1 MRGRFLPFTLL
12 FFPCFICTKWWY
24 TPPPSGGGW
33 GVGKSP
39 HFVCVKNGNFCFIPY
54 CIYPMFYHNVLRA
67 NRSTSYRRFA
77 GGRAVRSR
85 GKFVRVHIW
94 AARTFFGANRPP
106 VCFAFIGCCA
116 FWFPAL
122 VIEGLCP
129 SNSLQ
134 AFRERLDPKLFS
146 LLTLILSLVC
156 FSVAHNS
163 NGHRAP
169 NPAPQ
174 QSS

>member
-1 MRGRFLPFTLL
+1 M
-12 FFPCFICTKWWY
+12 
-24 TPPPSGGGW
+24 
-33 GVGKSP
+33 GKSL
-39 HFVCVKNGNFCFIPY
+39 HSVCVKYGDFCFLPY
-54 CIYPMFYHNVLRA
+54 CCHPMFYHNVLRA

-77 GGRAVRSR
+77 GGGRFAHAGSLCGCKKSGTHFLWCEPPAV
-85 GKFVRVHIW
+85 W
-94 AARTFFGANRPP
+94 
-106 VCFAFIGCCA
+106 VCFAFIDCDA

-163 NGHRAP
+163 KGHRAP
-169 NPAPQ
+169 LFATLPTTAL
-174 QSS
+174 SIS